1 MDYCAAVLYNPTADI
16 VPTNIVHA
24 QRLSKQ
30 LRDLEIPFV
39 DDFPAAEKSTDHIVD
54 AIFGELR
61 DVLYPQLPLH

>member
-1 MDYCAAVLYNPTADI
+1 MDYCAAIPYTSAAGV

-61 DVLYPQLPLH
+61 DVLYPRLPLH